1 MKARFLFFLLM
12 MLLSASSFAA
22 TYRVFAIRGTA
33 QVTAPNGV
41 IQTLTRVGQTFVCNN
56 LRTDVKP
63 SNGGYVRAIDARTN
77 ADRVTNIANCG
88 TTPCITFASII
99 GGNRREWDDFA
110 LNGNLAVLTSLSNNL
125 SAFTA
130 MSQEASAQYNIE
142 TVHST
147 QMQKSTQIEKSMQ
160 MQKSTQ
166 IQKVNTPVL
175 DKVATKRGN

>member
-12 MLLSASSFAA
+12 MLLSAPSFAA

-33 QVTAPNGV
+33 QVKTPNGV

-56 LRTDVKP
+56 PKTNVRPNK
-63 SNGGYVRAIDARTN
+63 GGFIQVVEVRAGGAQVI
-77 ADRVTNIANCG
+77 NITDCAP
-88 TTPCITFASII
+88 TPCITFASII

-142 TVHST
+142 TMHST
-147 QMQKSTQIEKSMQ
+147 Q

-175 DKVATKRGN
+175 DKVVTKRGN